1 MKTFSLKDNE
11 DLFSMKDIAWE
22 MTKLKAP
29 GVVKRCGAC
38 SEMRSMRTAKES
50 ERTLERLRPYFLH
63 FKSFENALS
72 S

>member
-50 ERTLERLRPYFLH
+50 ERTLRL
-63 FKSFENALS
+63 
-72 S
+72 